1 MGQKSSEGKNETIAA
16 LKPLGNRV
24 AVAPDEPPSKS
35 PGGIIMPDTVKSKP
49 ARGRIVAVGPG
60 SLMSGSASNRVPLA
74 VAVGDEVVYGKYT
87 GTEIEVEGKTFVIL
101 AEDEIL
107 AKIV

>member
-1 MGQKSSEGKNETIAA
+1 MGQKQANETMAA

-24 AVAPDEPPSKS
+24 AVSPDEPPAKS
-35 PGGIIMPDTVKSKP
+35 PGGILMPDTAKSKP

-60 SLMSGSASNRVPLA
+60 NYQAGLASDRVPLA